1 MIVAGSRASGAVGPG
16 LASLVSGIQLVSILP
31 VLHLSP
37 AACLEHPKFMA
48 SVGVHLELLAASGLC
63 PDGSYL
69 PGPNSAPVAEF
80 MAGLSATV
88 LVVGTVATLIAL
100 GFGVL
105 VRRSLRS
112 AREWLRSRIRLH
124 EPGTAIVA
132 APAGVAWAPRA
143 VASGSDPYRLVL
155 RRGPPLWFC

>member
-1 MIVAGSRASGAVGPG
+1 MAGSRASGAVGAA
-16 LASLVSGIQLVSILP
+16 LASLVSGFQLVSILP

-37 AACLEHPKFMA
+37 TACLEHPRLIA

-69 PGPNSAPVAEF
+69 PGPNFAPLAEF
-80 MAGLSATV
+80 MAGLSATA
-88 LVVGTVATLIAL
+88 LVVGIVATLIAL
-100 GFGVL
+100 GLGVW

-124 EPGTAIVA
+124 EPGTAMVA
-132 APAGVAWAPRA
+132 VPAGAAWAPTA
-143 VASGSDPYRLVL
+143 VAGGSDPYRLVL
-155 RRGPPLWFC
+155 RRGPPLSFC